1 MIAVVDYGA
10 GNIQSVMKALDYI
23 GCDSKLVDDPKKLD
37 ESSAILMPGVGAFG
51 DAMQN
56 IENRGFSEKIKAEIA
71 KGKPFFGI
79 CLGMQVLFEKS
90 EETPNV
96 NGLGIL
102 KGQLYKFP
110 INAGVKVPQIG
121 WNSLNIKKD
130 NGLFKGIKQDSYVYF
145 VHSYYLKADEPV
157 VSANAEYAVCFD
169 AAVQK
174 DNVWACQFHP
184 EKSGETGLEMLKNFA
199 DFVKNGG

>member
-23 GCDSKLVDDPKKLD
+23 GCDAKLVADPQKLED
-37 ESSAILMPGVGAFG
+37 SKAILMPGVGAFG
-51 DAMQN
+51 DAMEN
-56 IENRGFSEKIKAEIA
+56 IVNRGFSEKIKTEIS
-71 KGKPFFGI
+71 KGKPFLGI

-96 NGLGIL
+96 SGLGIL
-102 KGQLYKFP
+102 KGEFHKFSASVG
-110 INAGVKVPQIG
+110 IKVPQIG
-121 WNSLNIKKD
+121 WNSLNIQNQ
-130 NGLFKGIKQDSYVYF
+130 NGLFKGIAQDSYVYF
-145 VHSYYLKADEPV
+145 VHSYYLKARESV
-157 VSANAEYAVCFD
+157 VSATADYGVCFD

-184 EKSGETGLEMLKNFA
+184 EKSGETGLKMLGNFA
-199 DFVKNGG
+199 EFVKKGR